1 MIEKK
6 IVWNPVVTS
15 LRKKSATWIQDG
27 EKKNTKKNPQ
37 ECSHVLE
44 AHLVI

>member
-27 EKKNTKKNPQ
+27 EKKTPKRTPK
-37 ECSHVLE
+37 SV
-44 AHLVI
+44 AMF